1 MKLRRPLTTPSTAV
15 EVLSH
20 RTGPREAETG
30 RKGGNNGRERT
41 DERAT
46 DGRTNERTDS
56 VRCSSIRTLTG
67 IHTSQSNL
75 VGNQPALMLLL
86 LLGAPAARCFLAP
99 AVVNVTRSRSPTKNL
114 YNRGI
119 FWCWHTRNLV
129 TYFFLFY
136 VLLFLNKQQ

>member
-1 MKLRRPLTTPSTAV
+1 MNMDQMSHPSEPRYTFTIKIITVISLRRLKLRRPLTTPSTAV

-86 LLGAPAARCFLAP
+86 LLGAPAARC
-99 AVVNVTRSRSPTKNL
+99 S
-114 YNRGI
+114 
-119 FWCWHTRNLV
+119 
-129 TYFFLFY
+129 
-136 VLLFLNKQQ
+136 LLLL